1 MSLHAKS
8 IRDGRSAHTRWLT
21 AGGRRGRTYSQSV
34 PCIRGCLAV
43 QVLGEVTL
51 ARIGVGGGGCPLA
64 AREMDGLTRWPGI
77 WSLEKGLPKVGQDP
91 PTF

>member
-51 ARIGVGGGGCPLA
+51 ARIGVCGGGDVHSQPG
-64 AREMDGLTRWPGI
+64 RWTG
-77 WSLEKGLPKVGQDP
+77 
-91 PTF
+91 